1 MIWDKKSIE
10 ILEDKVNSGITLKSI
25 LREISIEC
33 ILEDKDSPSFPFYI
47 QGKSYIDPRLK
58 AAFINY
64 KFSDEEILQT
74 LHFKNNPLDLLRSLS
89 GPEYITF
96 YESEIVRIH
105 REKRFNLFHTPHRN
119 VGTTNTIIFCV
130 IDYIINSYDKSVVVY
145 IPDKNLKKLVDI
157 YKEIPFYLKP
167 GIISMTDGN
176 KYVNI
181 KFDNGNRI
189 LLTNSF
195 GRTSM
200 NYDYLFIDDISRLE
214 NNIFN
219 YFLPMASMRND
230 TQILAYCSD
239 KKIFDNIKF
248 SILNKYDLSSL
259 TRDDKLNKLI

>member
-10 ILEDKVNSGITLKSI
+10 ILEDKINSGVTLKSI

-47 QGKSYIDPRLK
+47 QGKNYIDPRLK

-74 LHFKNNPLDLLRSLS
+74 LHFKNNPLNLLISLS
-89 GPEYITF
+89 GPEYITS

-119 VGTTNTIIFCV
+119 VGTTHTILFCV
-130 IDYIINSYDKSVVVY
+130 IDYIINNYEKSVVVY

-157 YKEIPFYLKP
+157 YKEVPFYLKP

-181 KFDNGNRI
+181 NFENGNRI

-195 GRTSM
+195 GHTGM
-200 NYDYLFIDDISRLE
+200 NYDYLFIDDISRFE

-219 YFLPMASMRND
+219 YFLPMASIKD

-239 KKIFDNIKF
+239 KQKFDGVKF
-248 SILNKYDLSSL
+248 SVLNKYDLSSF